1 MNPALIALLLLMS
14 PRLERWDAEL
24 SDRRRGAGPR
34 ERRMLARI
42 STPNRNGAG
51 EAPPNGWEG

>member
-1 MNPALIALLLLMS
+1 MNPGSSQIYLIDVDAL
-14 PRLERWDAEL
+14 
-24 SDRRRGAGPR
+24 DRASAK
-34 ERRMLARI
+34 MLASI

>member
-1 MNPALIALLLLMS
+1 MQNYLIDVDAPARAS
-14 PRLERWDAEL
+14 AE
-24 SDRRRGAGPR
+24 
-34 ERRMLARI
+34 MLTRI